1 MFPKPKRPDIR
12 WLQNHRSFK
21 VKTVYG
27 RDYYSTSSLTILSA
41 SNAYQ
46 FYEPLDIQSVTQI
59 LNAIIV

>member
-1 MFPKPKRPDIR
+1 MLPKPKRPGIR

-27 RDYYSTSSLTILSA
+27 RAYYSTLPILST